1 MMYTKKLQ
9 QYLNAPKW
17 LYDNVIFEGM
27 TGSVSYGVSND
38 ASDMD
43 IVGICIPPKETI
55 FPHLG
60 GHIPGFGT
68 HPPKFEVYQ
77 QHHIKDNAKEYDLSI
92 YSIVKFFQLA
102 MENNPNMVDVLFTP
116 RRCVLHSTPIYEHLR
131 EHRTLFLHKGAWHKY
146 KGYGYSQLSKARNK
160 LSSNNPKRQSSIDM
174 HGHDTKFLYHV
185 IRLILEV
192 EQILAEGNLDL
203 ERNSEILKSVRNGEW
218 SLERIEEWFQHKE
231 KSLETLYVES
241 TLRYTP
247 DEGKI
252 KQLLMECLEMHYHDL
267 SDAIR
272 IQPEVSQ
279 LVADL
284 QDLVS
289 KYSR

>member
-1 MMYTKKLQ
+1 MYCNKLK

-27 TGSVSYGVSND
+27 TGSVAYGVSND
-38 ASDMD
+38 TSDMD

-68 HPPKFEVYQ
+68 QPPKFEVYQ
-77 QHHIKDNAKEYDLSI
+77 QHHIKYASKEYDLSI

-131 EHRTLFLHKGAWHKY
+131 DNRQLFLHKGSWHKFR
-146 KGYGYSQLSKARNK
+146 GYAYSQLSKIKNK
-160 LSSNNPKRQSSIDM
+160 TNASNPKRQETIERYGYDC
-174 HGHDTKFLYHV
+174 KFAYHV
-185 IRLILEV
+185 IRLVCEV
-192 EQILAEGNLDL
+192 EQILAEGDLDL
-203 ERNSEILKSVRNGEW
+203 ERNSEILKTVRNGEW
-218 SLERIEEWFQHKE
+218 TLERIEEWFQLKE
-231 KSLETLYVES
+231 KTLETLYVES
-241 TLRYTP
+241 SLRYTP
-247 DEGKI
+247 DEDKI
-252 KQLLMECLEMHYHDL
+252 KQLLMECLEMHYYDL

-272 IQPEVSQ
+272 IQPEVDQ
-279 LVADL
+279 LITDL